1 MSMTYVQVINYN
13 RFSACINFESER
25 SSSPSIVE
33 DLTLLCVDTRSTNL
47 KYFFRSLMSTKIYFS
62 QVIEEHN
69 TFLEA
74 LMSKKIIFCVEG
86 II

>member
-47 KYFFRSLMSTKIYFS
+47 KYFFRSIYNT
-62 QVIEEHN
+62 VIIS
-69 TFLEA
+69 
-74 LMSKKIIFCVEG
+74 SKRCLIHHSSLNVY
-86 II
+86 